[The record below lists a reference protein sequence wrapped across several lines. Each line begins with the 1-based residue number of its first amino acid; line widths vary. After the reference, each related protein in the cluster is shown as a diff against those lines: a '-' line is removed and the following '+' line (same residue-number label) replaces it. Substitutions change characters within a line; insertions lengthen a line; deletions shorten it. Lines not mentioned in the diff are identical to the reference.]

1 MPSSDL
7 KLNSSQSVEPKPSGF
22 RPHEMSASMFSETTS
37 LPISAAFTYP
47 VPKKWHGDVRQA
59 PPSTKKPGAKPS
71 PEPAKRSELPRAS
84 IQSGGQSTGVL
95 EGTTAESPDMNTI
108 PDAAGGSV
116 SSF

>member
-1 MPSSDL
+1 
-7 KLNSSQSVEPKPSGF
+7 
-22 RPHEMSASMFSETTS
+22 MFSETTS

-47 VPKKWHGDVRQA
+47 LPKKWHGDVRQA

-71 PEPAKRSELPRAS
+71 SEPPKRSELPGAS
-84 IQSGGQSTGVL
+84 IRSSGPNTYAS